1 MENKTLK
8 ETAKEYTPK
17 RTLNVTDL
25 DKVDLSFPV
34 EDRSGKK
41 TIKDKDGND
50 VEEEF
55 SYQVIVINEQE
66 YRVAATVLAEI
77 QKILKLKPE
86 AKFVKVTSTGSGLNT
101 KYEVEYVEEES
112 ELPPTK

>member
-8 ETAKEYTPK
+8 ETAKEYVPK

-25 DKVDLSFPV
+25 DKVDLSIPM
-34 EDRSGKK
+34 EDRTG
-41 TIKDKDGND
+41 TDKDD
-50 VEEEF
+50 KEF
-55 SYQVIVINEQE
+55 KYKVIVVDEID
-66 YRVAATVLAEI
+66 YRVAGTVIGEI

-101 KYEVEYVEEES
+101 KYEVEYVEEEKS
-112 ELPPTK
+112 DKTLPA